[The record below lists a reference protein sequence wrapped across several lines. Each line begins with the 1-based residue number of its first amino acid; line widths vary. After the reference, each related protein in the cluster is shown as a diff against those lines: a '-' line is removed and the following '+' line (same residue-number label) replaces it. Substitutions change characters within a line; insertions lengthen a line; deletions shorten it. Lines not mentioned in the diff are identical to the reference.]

1 MKAIR
6 LPSWGEVMAPDAPWA
21 LHLRSGT
28 TGTWLMRGEAE
39 DVPWLDCRFVAAVA
53 APTAED
59 ARAEFAAALELGR
72 EVPETWQELAR
83 AVAATGSRALA
94 LLVTD
99 AERLVADEPGQL
111 GPLLAALRNAADDLA
126 ARDSVLRVVFQAREL
141 LPDAEPVFREF
152 GVEEIR

>member
-53 APTAED
+53 GTTADD
-59 ARAEFAAALELGR
+59 ARAEFALALELGR
-72 EVPETWQELAR
+72 DVPPTWQDLTR
-83 AVAATGSRALA
+83 AVAATESRALA

-99 AERLVADEPGQL
+99 ADRLVAEEPAQL
-111 GPLLAALRNAADDLA
+111 GPLLAALRAAAVELA
-126 ARDSVLRVVFQAREL
+126 GRGAVLRIVFQARDF

-152 GVEEIR
+152 GVEEIQ

>member
-39 DVPWLDCRFVAAVA
+39 DVPWLDCRFIAAVA

-72 EVPETWQELAR
+72 EVPATWQELTTAL
-83 AVAATGSRALA
+83 AATESRALA

-99 AERLVADEPGQL
+99 AERLVADEPWQL
-111 GPLLAALRNAADDLA
+111 GPLLAGLRSAADELA
-126 ARDSVLRVVFQAREL
+126 ARGAVLRIVFQAREF